1 MMTLACLAVARL
13 IMGTFFSSFT
23 LLALCLAVALAG
35 LVTALGVGFSLISLI
50 VGLTLLQVGYMVRPN
65 GVDFLYAPRA
75 APVPTRTYVK

>member
-1 MMTLACLAVARL
+1 MMTLACLAVAGF

-50 VGLTLLQVGYMVRPN
+50 VGLTLLQVGYLV
-65 GVDFLYAPRA
+65 GLTASTVLYAPRA
-75 APVPTRTYVK
+75 APVPTARV